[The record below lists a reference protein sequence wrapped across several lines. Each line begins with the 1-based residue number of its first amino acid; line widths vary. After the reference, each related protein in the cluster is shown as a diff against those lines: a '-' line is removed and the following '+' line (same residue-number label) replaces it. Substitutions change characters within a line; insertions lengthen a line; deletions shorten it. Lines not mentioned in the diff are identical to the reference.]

1 MIGEEEAQSESEQK
15 TWHSKLKEEELV
27 VFHHLFRERERERPI
42 CVKERRRDQIV
53 CVSYETAVN
62 QREKKR
68 DTLLLMEIKGYVKYV
83 FCAIFHLFCSVT
95 YNCGFGGSVSKAFAF
110 SML

>member
-1 MIGEEEAQSESEQK
+1 VKRKHKARA
-15 TWHSKLKEEELV
+15 SKRHGTPNLRRKNLLY
-27 VFHHLFRERERERPI
+27 FIISSERERERPI

-83 FCAIFHLFCSVT
+83 FCSIFHLICSVT